1 MPVESE
7 ADILTIQSP
16 HPANED
22 NSNDKLLSPAPQI
35 FDEKSIGISKH
46 IEQTSKNEKN
56 EEHDEQS
63 SLPIPKTA

>member
-1 MPVESE
+1 MPVESK

-22 NSNDKLLSPAPQI
+22 NNNDKLLSPAPQI